1 MEPRQCG
8 PYRGVPRR
16 QGDGGFRQSAGVFVV
31 FASAVIFD
39 FGNGRSADGFP
50 ACCGRLFFRRHR
62 LREAVEFRQNGFG
75 RLFEELE
82 LVRPEPGA
90 AFVREP
96 VADAADEADEPGR
109 FGGRRSPSDSAF
121 RAGRCRRRAGDEF
134 AFDFPGGVDHAPGG
148 QQLFFFVHSG
158 PFGYEK

>member
-1 MEPRQCG
+1 MLRT
-8 PYRGVPRR
+8 V
-16 QGDGGFRQSAGVFVV
+16 
-31 FASAVIFD
+31 
-39 FGNGRSADGFP
+39 
-50 ACCGRLFFRRHR
+50 FFRRHR

-109 FGGRRSPSDSAF
+109 FGGQAVAERF
-121 RAGRCRRRAGDEF
+121 RFFAQAAADGAAGDEF